1 MNVDNAMA
9 SCGRID
15 GNGARLIDRKPCF
28 AGRLKRHFAF
38 LHPKQVLA
46 AVIDGSFKQ
55 GTGG

>member
-9 SCGRID
+9 SRGRID
-15 GNGARLIDRKPCF
+15 GKGARLIDCKPCF
-28 AGRLKRHFAF
+28 AGGLKRDFAL

-46 AVIDGSFKQ
+46 AVIDGSFKP